1 MENIHGSVKLI
12 KESEVVKKMMRKD
25 KQAFD
30 ILYSK
35 YWKPLSVYAETF
47 ISDKPTCEE
56 VVQELFINLY
66 TKVGQLNINS
76 SLSSYLFIAL
86 RNRIFN
92 YLRKEA
98 VYKKHISRAGK
109 RKLYATNNNVEQ
121 FISMMEIQQQ
131 INSSLNAMAGKY
143 KEVYVLHEQGHYT
156 IKEISALLNRPVDTV
171 EKQLRKAVHFL
182 REHLR
187 EYRIQS

>member
-1 MENIHGSVKLI
+1 MKKIHGSVKLF
-12 KESEVVKKMMRKD
+12 KEAEVLKKVMHND

-47 ISDKPTCEE
+47 IDDKPTCEE

-66 TKVGQLNINS
+66 TKAGQLNINS

-98 VYKKHISRAGK
+98 VYKKHVSIAGNK
-109 RKLYATNNNVEQ
+109 KYSSNNNVEQ
-121 FISMMEIQQQ
+121 FISLMELQKE
-131 INSSLNAMAGKY
+131 INSSLNMMAEKY
-143 KEVYVLHEQGHYT
+143 KEVYLLHEQDHYT

-171 EKQLRKAVHFL
+171 EKQLRKAVHLL
-182 REHLR
+182 RNHLR
-187 EYRIQS
+187 VSGMHS